1 MPLTRRKNQPADALP
16 LIGWRENVSLPA
28 LGLGII
34 TAKIDTGAS
43 SAALHATGIMLVGA
57 HVEFTVPVNGRN
69 FHCRLPFKGSK
80 LIKSSTGHSQHR
92 ALVETEVKI
101 GPHRF
106 AIDVTLTDRTDMGVP
121 MLIGR
126 RSIAGRFVV
135 DPAHSYILSAAKK
148 RKTP

>member
-1 MPLTRRKNQPADALP
+1 MPQTRRKSPPADPLP
-16 LIGWRENVSLPA
+16 MIGWRERVSLPS
-28 LGLGII
+28 LGLGTIV
-34 TAKIDTGAS
+34 AKIDTGAS
-43 SAALHATGIMLVGA
+43 SAALHATDILLVGA
-57 HVEFTVPVNGRN
+57 HVEFTVPVNGRQQR
-69 FHCRLPFKGSK
+69 CRLPFKGSK
-80 LIKSSTGHSQHR
+80 RIKSSTGHSQHR

-126 RSIAGRFVV
+126 RSIAGRFLV